1 MTDSKNGQTFQRFGV
16 EGAPLLAALHAD
28 AFQGGEIWDEASFV
42 SLLGGAGTEALVISL
57 DGHPAGFI
65 LTRTVLDETEILTLA
80 VHPHFQRMGLGRR
93 LVESILPKGKIF
105 LEVSVSNRAA
115 KKLYDASGFVQAGV
129 RRGYYQDGSDAIVMI
144 SRI

>member
-1 MTDSKNGQTFQRFGV
+1 M
-16 EGAPLLAALHAD
+16 LAALHAD

-80 VHPHFQRMGLGRR
+80 VHPRFQRMGLGRR

-105 LEVSVSNRAA
+105 LEVSVSNRVA